1 MSRRKPLAAAP
12 ARATLTPPPATG
24 PLAERILAT
33 IANASSKLPANADDV
48 AALVGGPE
56 AEFWHAFE
64 QLKRD
69 HRVNV
74 AIIRRA
80 ADPKEWLA
88 IWPTG
93 LPVKHE
99 TWLDANRHG
108 AFVTLPAGAVRQHMP
123 RRRDPEAD
131 PRPDL
136 RAVTSGRT
144 TARATERRNRIAELV
159 SVRPLVRGLLFKE
172 VADALGISA
181 SAVNYLYDSM
191 AGGDRVARGCIP
203 GEGSIHRLYDPKA
216 ERAEAE
222 RLAAGRPGRIAA
234 HRATRKEAA

>member
-99 TWLDANRHG
+99 TWLDAQAPEPSPEPSPERMQFALWDDG
-108 AFVTLPAGAVRQHMP
+108 GLSIYDGDDLLQIRPA
-123 RRRDPEAD
+123 D
-131 PRPDL
+131 
-136 RAVTSGRT
+136 
-144 TARATERRNRIAELV
+144 
-159 SVRPLVRGLLFKE
+159 
-172 VADALGISA
+172 
-181 SAVNYLYDSM
+181 
-191 AGGDRVARGCIP
+191 VARLARLLGVPGCQLA
-203 GEGSIHRLYDPKA
+203 GE
-216 ERAEAE
+216 EAV
-222 RLAAGRPGRIAA
+222 
-234 HRATRKEAA
+234 